1 MLHYSIMSNPKLKL
15 RHSWLEKHVSELLL
29 YLCGSR
35 NSDSDYSDGEED
47 FYYSEIEVNM
57 DSLTEG
63 LSNLTPTSPT
73 TAGPP
78 PVFPPPLAEV
88 PHSEHINV
96 NGLQSHAP
104 TLLSQSAPSTL
115 CHIRTDHAYQ
125 VIHACRKAHLWHK
138 HPNAQNITGWIVT
151 TVPRKQDSTRLH
163 PICVHFQLS
172 LFSFFF
178 FHLNICRGSLCY
190 QCDKTFWGQFKLLN
204 SYIGVGVNVSE
215 RKGKQNFLENIN
227 RGQKRRSANVF
238 LGGKLS
244 VISFNYAKTP
254 SNTCLFPSL
263 TFVLL
268 YLFSI
273 SNCTVPW
280 AFFTSLSGAA
290 ELITKQ
296 KHLVL
301 CSIIENEN
309 GNMLKLFNVPLLYS
323 FPGPGLH
330 GSI

>member
-1 MLHYSIMSNPKLKL
+1 
-15 RHSWLEKHVSELLL
+15 
-29 YLCGSR
+29 
-35 NSDSDYSDGEED
+35 
-47 FYYSEIEVNM
+47 M

-78 PVFPPPLAEV
+78 PVFPPPLADV

-96 NGLQSHAP
+96 NGLQCHAP

-125 VIHACRKAHLWHK
+125 VIHTCCKVHFLAPKCTK
-138 HPNAQNITGWIVT
+138 HHCWTVT
-151 TVPRKQDSTRLH
+151 AVQRKQGSTQLH
-163 PICVHFQLS
+163 PICFQFQLS
-172 LFSFFF
+172 FF

-215 RKGKQNFLENIN
+215 RKRKQNFLENIN
-227 RGQKRRSANVF
+227 RGQKRSSANVCF
-238 LGGKLS
+238 FWGGKLS

-254 SNTCLFPSL
+254 SNTCLCPPP

-268 YLFSI
+268 YLF
-273 SNCTVPW
+273 
-280 AFFTSLSGAA
+280 FYF
-290 ELITKQ
+290 
-296 KHLVL
+296 
-301 CSIIENEN
+301 
-309 GNMLKLFNVPLLYS
+309 
-323 FPGPGLH
+323 
-330 GSI
+330 